1 MSVTSPPSELAFG
14 LGNASG
20 TDFALPASVRLAIV
34 LPTVRWSPM
43 VRSIVGSLLG
53 VASEEVAVLIG
64 DNSENAEKRAFLH
77 SIHQL
82 NPNIHF
88 VSHEKNI
95 GSFGNF
101 VFLHHWCRNV
111 EFSAIMADDDCMS
124 PDYHIEGYRVLLE
137 NPQASGASCGAT
149 LVDVGDGKKVDVT
162 QKPMLGATPMERM
175 QHWSATA
182 ARATMYD
189 TSRRNTLD
197 QAIEYHRQSPLN
209 GITLLEDLWEL
220 SRLAHGE
227 FLAKPGHGL
236 YMHYPATRTIGGDET
251 QRFYNL
257 LCRDAGLQFPF
268 VYFASL
274 STAVQCALFLLGRL
288 SPIADPAHRNECA
301 QHVFR
306 QIFAQQY
313 MPNVSGE
320 SSHEAVGMLFAN
332 SKPALDGFDRYCNV
346 PNSAAVRFDQDML
359 DWFIEIIKVFET
371 RNDDASL
378 NMSTR
383 FETFARHILDVG
395 SAQAEVP

>member
-1 MSVTSPPSELAFG
+1 MSLSTPHIEPANG
-14 LGNASG
+14 MGNVAG
-20 TDFALPASVRLAIV
+20 QDLALPASVRLAIV
-34 LPTVRWSPM
+34 LPTVRWSPT

-64 DNSENAEKRAFLH
+64 DNSENPEKRAFLER
-77 SIHQL
+77 IHQL
-82 NPNIHF
+82 NPHIQF

-124 PDYHIEGYRVLLE
+124 PDYHIDGYRVLLD

-162 QKPMLGATPMERM
+162 QKPMLGATPFERM
-175 QHWSATA
+175 RLWSATA

-197 QAIEYHRQSPLN
+197 YAIEYHRQSPLN

-220 SRLAHGE
+220 SRLSHGE
-227 FLAKPGHGL
+227 FLAVQGPGI
-236 YMHYPATRTIGGDET
+236 YMHYPATRTIGGDEA

-257 LCRDAGLQFPF
+257 LCRDAGLQYPF

-288 SPIADPAHRNECA
+288 SPIADPAQRNDCA
-301 QHVFR
+301 QLVFR
-306 QIFAQQY
+306 QIFTQQY
-313 MPNVSGE
+313 LPNVSGE
-320 SSHEAVGMLFAN
+320 SSHEAVGMLFAG
-332 SKPALDGFDRYCNV
+332 SRAALDGFDRYCKM
-346 PNSAAVRFDQDML
+346 PNSASVRFDRDML
-359 DWFIEIIKVFET
+359 AWFIEIIKVFET
-371 RNDDASL
+371 RNDDVSL
-378 NMSTR
+378 NMSAR
-383 FETFARHILDVG
+383 FEQFARSILDVG
-395 SAQAEVP
+395 AAQAEVP